1 MILGLEYLHTY
12 NIIYRDIKPEN
23 IMVDSKGI
31 MKLIDMGTAKILEGK
46 RGMGNRTFTIIG
58 TPHYM
63 APEII
68 TGKGYNML
76 VDLWSIGSLLYS
88 YSLVGVCLYE
98 FMGGKVPFGEDAED
112 PYEIY
117 EEIIKKPILYPS
129 FFKDRKAR
137 KVVDQLVNKV
147 PEIRLGGSYAS
158 LKGNPWFDNFDWV
171 PFYFGLIVKNK
182 GQTAGRRTKAA
193 FCSGREENDQP
204 KGNLGRCQ
212 QRSLCLRKNLGSP
225 FYYYYLLI
233 CCRAI

>member
-1 MILGLEYLHTY
+1 MILSLEYLHTY

-23 IMVDSKGI
+23 IMVDAKGI

-76 VDLWSIGSLLYS
+76 VDLWS
-88 YSLVGVCLYE
+88 VGNLFLIWFNIFYKGICLYE
-98 FMGGKVPFGEDAED
+98 FMGGKVPFGEDADD

-137 KVVDQLVNKV
+137 KIVD
-147 PEIRLGGSYAS
+147 
-158 LKGNPWFDNFDWV
+158 
-171 PFYFGLIVKNK
+171 
-182 GQTAGRRTKAA
+182 
-193 FCSGREENDQP
+193 
-204 KGNLGRCQ
+204 
-212 QRSLCLRKNLGSP
+212 
-225 FYYYYLLI
+225 
-233 CCRAI
+233 

>member
-76 VDLWSIGSLLYS
+76 VDLWSIG
-88 YSLVGVCLYE
+88 VCLYE
-98 FMGGKVPFGEDAED
+98 FMGGKVPFGEEAED

-137 KVVDQLVNKV
+137 KVVD
-147 PEIRLGGSYAS
+147 
-158 LKGNPWFDNFDWV
+158 
-171 PFYFGLIVKNK
+171 
-182 GQTAGRRTKAA
+182 
-193 FCSGREENDQP
+193 
-204 KGNLGRCQ
+204 
-212 QRSLCLRKNLGSP
+212 
-225 FYYYYLLI
+225 
-233 CCRAI
+233 

>member
-1 MILGLEYLHTY
+1 MILSLEYLHTY

-23 IMVDSKGI
+23 IMIDEKGI

-76 VDLWSIGSLLYS
+76 VDLWSVGTQCIYINEFL
-88 YSLVGVCLYE
+88 GVCLYE
-98 FMGGKVPFGEDAED
+98 FMGGKVPFGEDADD

-117 EEIIKKPILYPS
+117 EEIIKKPISYPS

-137 KVVDQLVNKV
+137 KFVD
-147 PEIRLGGSYAS
+147 
-158 LKGNPWFDNFDWV
+158 
-171 PFYFGLIVKNK
+171 
-182 GQTAGRRTKAA
+182 
-193 FCSGREENDQP
+193 
-204 KGNLGRCQ
+204 
-212 QRSLCLRKNLGSP
+212 
-225 FYYYYLLI
+225 
-233 CCRAI
+233 